1 MADKYLL
8 IDGHSILSRAYY
20 GIPMLTNSKGV
31 HTNAVY
37 GFLNI
42 MLKAIEDEQANH
54 LAVAFD
60 LDRKKLLRTQRF
72 PAYKGTRKPMPEE
85 LHEQVPLIQQM
96 LTAMGIP
103 ILTKVGYESDDILGT
118 IARRAAETGAEV
130 TILSG
135 DRDLLQLAAPQVK
148 ISIPKTSRGHTE
160 VFQYYPDDV
169 KAEYGVTPKE
179 YIDVKGLMGDTSD
192 NIPGVHGI
200 GEKTAFP
207 LIQKYG
213 SIEELQAHLSE
224 VTPPGVRKKL
234 EADFPMAVLSKD
246 LATIDTQVPIDFELK
261 AAQIENPY
269 TEAALELCRSFEFKS
284 LIERFAKGLDGQS
297 KAGQESST
305 LLQLP
310 YLRIVR
316 DRALAKV
323 IFRDALRER
332 TLGLRC
338 FFEKAESGT
347 SETGTSEAGKAKG
360 LHGDFAALGLCLAKD
375 RCYAVLSSKAYPAE
389 ELLDDVSVLAAK
401 LREAGVKVYTTNL
414 KEQLKVLGLP
424 RNADWFDLS
433 VAAYVLNP
441 LKDSYANEDLARD
454 YLGVQAESRAELLG
468 KRSLSQAAALP
479 ETETFTGTSAEL
491 DAPDDAAEARSAT
504 DAADVTAADGSEEA
518 SGDVAVD
525 AEAGKPHGE
534 SDKKKNQRGADL
546 ETLLLAERNAAMHFS
561 SRPAETALSKKAA
574 AYIGLSAYIP
584 YYAAQPMRKALKESG
599 SLKLYEDIEEP
610 LIYSLNDMETAG
622 ICVDRASLDAYAE
635 QLSGQIHALEQQ
647 IYEESGEVFNI
658 NSPSQLG
665 QILFERLGLKGGKK
679 TKTKGY
685 STAAKEL
692 NKLAEEHPIVRHVLR
707 YRELTKLYS
716 TYAAGLTAYI
726 QEDGR
731 IHGTFQQTVTA
742 TGRISSTD
750 PNLQNIPVRTAEGK
764 EIRKVFV
771 PAKGFVFVDADYSQ
785 VELRIL
791 AALSG
796 DERLISAYR
805 DAVDIHSLTASEVF
819 HVPLDEVTP
828 EMRRNAKAV
837 NFGIVYG
844 ISAFGLGEGLSI
856 SQKEAKAYIEKYFE
870 TYPKVKTFL
879 DAQVAQ
885 AKESGIVRTAFGRI
899 RPVPE
904 IKSSAYMTRQFG
916 ERIAMNSPI
925 QGTAADVMKRAMNGV
940 NLELAGL
947 DKNGKSVGKAYRSR
961 IVLQVHDELL
971 IETAPEEVEAV
982 MALVRRQMEQASAGA
997 KQLSAVKLSVD
1008 VRAGE
1013 NWYACH

>member
-42 MLKAIEDEQANH
+42 MLKAVEDEQADH

-60 LDRKKLLRTQRF
+60 LDRKKLFRTKLY
-72 PAYKGTRKPMPEE
+72 ADYKGTRKPMPEE

-96 LTAMGIP
+96 LSAMNIP
-103 ILTKVGYESDDILGT
+103 ILTKEAYEADDILGT
-118 IARRAAETGAEV
+118 IARRAADEGAEV

-135 DRDLLQLAAPQVK
+135 DRDLLQLAAPKVK

-160 VFQYYPDDV
+160 VFQYYPEDIQR
-169 KAEYGVTPKE
+169 EYGVSPRE
-179 YIDVKGLMGDTSD
+179 YIDVKALMGDQSD
-192 NIPGVHGI
+192 NIPGVRGI

-213 SIEELQAHLSE
+213 SIEGLREHLSE

-234 EADFPMAVLSKD
+234 EADFDAAVLSKE
-246 LATIDTQVPIDFELK
+246 LATIDTNVPIEFDGE
-261 AAQIENPY
+261 AARLGNPY

-284 LIERFAKGLDGQS
+284 LVERFAKG
-297 KAGQESST
+297 AGAQGSGEESSGQ
-305 LLQLP
+305 LLRLSG
-310 YLRIVR
+310 LRIVR

-323 IFRDALRER
+323 VFRDALRER
-332 TLGLRC
+332 SLGFRL
-338 FFEKAESGT
+338 FT
-347 SETGTSEAGKAKG
+347 ETENRHGEAPSAPA
-360 LHGDFAALGLCLAKD
+360 FAALGLCIAKD
-375 RCYAVLSSKAYPAE
+375 RCYA
-389 ELLDDVSVLAAK
+389 LLPSESYSWEQLLEDVQAFAAG
-401 LREAGVKVYTTNL
+401 LVENGVKVYTTGL
-414 KEQLKVLGLP
+414 KEQLKQLQLR
-424 RNADWFDLS
+424 RNANWFDLS

-441 LKDSYANEDLARD
+441 LKDSYDNEDLARD
-454 YLGVQAESRAELLG
+454 YLGVSVQSRTELLG
-468 KRSLSQAAALP
+468 KRSLGEAAKP
-479 ETETFTGTSAEL
+479 EEVWISEQ
-491 DAPDDAAEARSAT
+491 
-504 DAADVTAADGSEEA
+504 EEA
-518 SGDVAVD
+518 SEQSKAPHKSSADSDSVEDED
-525 AEAGKPHGE
+525 AYDAASAPA
-534 SDKKKNQRGADL
+534 KKKNQRGADL
-546 ETLLLAERNAAMHFS
+546 DTLLLAERQAALCFS
-561 SRPAETALSKKAA
+561 PHRPETTQSEQAA
-574 AYIGLSAYIP
+574 AYVGLSAYIP
-584 YYAAQPMRKALKESG
+584 YYAAQPMKKALKDGG
-599 SLKLYEDIEEP
+599 SLKLYEEIEEP
-610 LIYSLNDMETAG
+610 LIYSLNDMEEAG
-622 ICVDRASLDAYAE
+622 IRVDSASLSAYAG
-635 QLSGQIHALEQQ
+635 QLAAQISQIEQQ
-647 IYEESGEVFNI
+647 IYGESGETFNI
-658 NSPSQLG
+658 NSPAQLG
-665 QILFERLGLKGGKK
+665 QILFERLGLPGGKK

-692 NKLAEEHPIVRHVLR
+692 NKLAEEYPIVQHVLR

-716 TYAAGLTAYI
+716 TYAAGLSAYI
-726 QEDGR
+726 QKDGR

-771 PAKGFVFVDADYSQ
+771 PAEGFVFVDADYSQ
-785 VELRIL
+785 IELRIL

-796 DERLISAYR
+796 DERLIAAYR
-805 DAVDIHSLTASEVF
+805 DAVDIHRLTASEVF
-819 HVPLDEVTP
+819 HVPLDQVTP
-828 EMRRNAKAV
+828 QMRRNAKAV

-870 TYPKVKTFL
+870 TYPRVKAFL
-879 DAQVAQ
+879 DAQVAE
-885 AKESGIVRTAFGRI
+885 AKETGMVRTAFGRI
-899 RPVPE
+899 RPIPE
-904 IKSSAYMTRQFG
+904 IRASAYMTRQFG

-940 NLELAGL
+940 NLELSGL
-947 DKNGKSVGKAYRSR
+947 DKNGVEAGKRYRSR

-971 IETAPEEVEAV
+971 IETAPEELEDVIS
-982 MALVRRQMEQASAGA
+982 LVRRQMEQASAGA
-997 KQLSAVKLSVD
+997 KQLAAVRLSVD